1 MKVSDVTPHSLILL
15 ILDLTEAPAGRTTL
29 LIPLLQESPLF
40 FPGYLIPI
48 PVSGPAASPPVTYHP
63 SSVLLRSAHPAD
75 INTVYQYNTI

>member
-29 LIPLLQESPLF
+29 LILLLQESPLF

-48 PVSGPAASPPVTYHP
+48 PVSGWAASPLVTYHP
-63 SSVLLRSAHPAD
+63 SSILLRFAHLAD